1 MDRLWAGIG
10 VCGGVRLSSKAS
22 EVELEVR
29 PGGLGHSRNVLEQ
42 EIESRSSGSDRE
54 PETSSSVS
62 ERVSELGDGVR
73 G

>member
-10 VCGGVRLSSKAS
+10 VCGGVRLGSNAS

-29 PGGLGHSRNVLEQ
+29 PGGLGHSRDVLEQ

-54 PETSSSVS
+54 PETSSVS
-62 ERVSELGDGVR
+62 ERAGRRSER
-73 G
+73 E